1 MIKEWMK
8 VRKMKMDR
16 KRKLFSTIIG
26 ITLIV
31 SLVVN
36 IFLVGPII
44 MLGKADPGDIGDIW
58 HNATTLNVTVLHF
71 APRILWYDFQYNQS
85 GTWVS
90 KLNSQIDVNNSAEY
104 RFIVNISSDQGWDD
118 IQFVNITAWYD
129 QGSDTSTYNQTLGG
143 NWNLF
148 FQYENTTGTAVWRM
162 LWPHG
167 SEITLGT
174 CSDNIGF
181 DPYGS
186 AGRTECHNLSFVFI
200 PGYQMRY
207 APGDGIWNATYNT
220 TDDIKSWNF
229 HVVVTDSG
237 EDAPESSIIWISD
250 EFGVYSYSE
259 IVSAGWPTIIGHP
272 GENATANS
280 NITLVTRSN
289 GNYSLSTDVE
299 DLHHRALPGTI
310 IPRDRIWVRGGDLD
324 IFDNFTASGGGIY
337 FYGYIGTYHLAQA
350 NGTSL
355 TTNDVEYKCDIPM
368 GQLAGDYV
376 APIRYHLTTT

>member
-1 MIKEWMK
+1 MNEGE
-8 VRKMKMDR
+8 KMEMEK
-16 KRKLFSTIIG
+16 KRKLFSTILG

-36 IFLVGPII
+36 IFLVGPIVI
-44 MLGKADPGDIGDIW
+44 IGKADPGNIPDFW
-58 HNATTLNVTVLHF
+58 HNTTTLNVTVLHF
-71 APRILWYDFQYNQS
+71 EPRILWYDFQYNQS

-90 KLNSQIDVNNSAEY
+90 KLNDQIDVNNSAEY

-129 QGSDTSTYNQTLGG
+129 EGSEASTYNQTLGA
-143 NWNLF
+143 NWNLNL
-148 FQYENTTGTAVWRM
+148 QYENTTGTAIWRM

-167 SEITLGT
+167 GEITLGT
-174 CSDNIGF
+174 CSDRIGF

-186 AGRTECHNLSFVFI
+186 IGHTECHNLSFCFI

-207 APGDGIWNATYNT
+207 APGDGIWNHSYNA
-220 TDDIKSWNF
+220 TDDAKSWNYIIT
-229 HVVVTDSG
+229 VTDSG
-237 EDAPESSIIWISD
+237 EDAPASSMIWITD
-250 EFGVYSYSE
+250 EFGIYSYSE

-280 NITLVTRSN
+280 NITLVMRSN

-299 DLHHRALPGTI
+299 NLTHRSFPGATI
-310 IPRDRIWVRGGDLD
+310 SREAIWVRGGDLD
-324 IFDNFTASGGGIY
+324 IFDNFTSSGGSIY
-337 FYGYIGTYHLAQA
+337 FYGDFGLYHLAQA
-350 NGTSL
+350 NGTSR
-355 TTNDVEYKCDIPM
+355 TTDDVQYKCNIPM
-368 GQLAGDYV
+368 GQLAGDYF

>member
-1 MIKEWMK
+1 MAME
-8 VRKMKMDR
+8 R
-16 KRKLFSTIIG
+16 KRKIFPILMG

-36 IFLVGPII
+36 IFLLTPIVMI
-44 MLGKADPGDIGDIW
+44 GKADPGNIPHFW
-58 HNATTLNVTVLHF
+58 HNSTTLNVTVLHF
-71 APRILWYDFQYNQS
+71 EPRILWYDFQYNQS

-90 KLNSQIDVNNSAEY
+90 KRNNQIDVNNSAEY

-118 IQFVNITAWYD
+118 IEYVDITAWYD
-129 QGSDTSTYNQTLGG
+129 QGRDTSYYNQTQGG
-143 NWNLF
+143 NWNLY

-167 SEITLGT
+167 GELTQGT
-174 CSDNIGF
+174 YHDNVEF
-181 DPYGS
+181 DPFGS
-186 AGRTECHNLSFVFI
+186 PGFTECHNLSFSFT
-200 PGYQMRY
+200 PSYQIRY
-207 APGDGIWNATYNT
+207 APGDGTWNNTYNT
-220 TDDIKSWNF
+220 TDDPYSWNF
-229 HVVVTDSG
+229 IITVTDSG
-237 EDAPESSIIWISD
+237 EDAPDPIMIWITD

-289 GNYSLSTDVE
+289 GNYSLTTDVD
-299 DLHHRALPGTI
+299 DLAHRTFPGAI
-310 IPRDRIWVRGGDLD
+310 IPRDRIWVRGGDLN

-337 FYGYIGTYHLAQA
+337 FYGNIGSYHLAMG

-355 TTNDVEYKCDIPM
+355 STGDVEYKCDIPF
-368 GQLAGDYV
+368 GQIAGDYV
-376 APIRYHLTTT
+376 AAIRYHLTTT

>member
-1 MIKEWMK
+1 MDEGE
-8 VRKMKMDR
+8 KMEMEK
-16 KRKLFSTIIG
+16 KRKLLSTILG
-26 ITLIV
+26 ITLVV

-36 IFLVGPII
+36 IFLVGPLVI
-44 MLGKADPGDIGDIW
+44 LGKADPGNIDDFW
-58 HNATTLNVTVLHF
+58 HNSTTLNVTVLHF

-90 KLNSQIDVNNSAEY
+90 KLNDQIDVNNSAEY

-129 QGSDTSTYNQTLGG
+129 QGSEASTYNQTVGG
-143 NWNLF
+143 NWNLNL
-148 FQYENTTGTAVWRM
+148 QYENTTGTAVWRM

-167 SEITLGT
+167 GEITGGT
-174 CSDNIGF
+174 YADQIGF

-186 AGRTECHNLSFVFI
+186 IGHTECHNLTFCFI
-200 PGYQMRY
+200 PSYQIRY
-207 APGDGIWNATYNT
+207 APGDGIWNNTYNT
-220 TDDIKSWNF
+220 TDDAKSWNF
-229 HVVVTDSG
+229 IITVTDSG
-237 EDAPESSIIWISD
+237 EDAPASSIIWITD

-272 GENATANS
+272 GENATADS

-299 DLHHRALPGTI
+299 NLTHRAFPGATI
-310 IPRDRIWVRGGDLD
+310 SREQVWVRGGDLD
-324 IFDNFTASGGGIY
+324 IYNNFTASGGSIY

-350 NGTSL
+350 NGTDR
-355 TTNDVEYKCDIPM
+355 TTDDVQYKCNIPM
-368 GQLAGDYV
+368 GQLAGDYW